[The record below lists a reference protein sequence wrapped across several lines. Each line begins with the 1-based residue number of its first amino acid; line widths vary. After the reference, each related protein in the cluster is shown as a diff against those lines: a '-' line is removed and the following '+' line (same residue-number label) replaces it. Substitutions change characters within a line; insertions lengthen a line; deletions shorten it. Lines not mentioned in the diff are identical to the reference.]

1 MKPVTNMAPAA
12 RRGWHGRLEL
22 RYRADAGR
30 TVGHDLHHGPLR
42 VLQRLYPEG
51 PRICHHV
58 LVHPPGGLVGGDTL
72 DIDIDLAAETHALV
86 TTPGATRFYRS
97 AGDDAIQSVAARLA
111 PNARLE
117 WLPLETIAYRGARA
131 ANRMRFTLEAGA
143 QMLGWDLLALGL
155 PAGGQAFDVGRYEQ
169 HLELPGVWLERGIID
184 CADPLSRRLL
194 ESPLGWDG
202 QTTLATLWCAA
213 GSDWPEPLR
222 QALLESARQVLDASA
237 HADRSAATSPDARV
251 IVVRALAPRVEPP
264 WLSFQ
269 AIRHAWR
276 RLLWNLD
283 ESSPRVWRT

>member
-1 MKPVTNMAPAA
+1 MLFSTQADADLA
-12 RRGWHGRLEL
+12 R
-22 RYRADAGR
+22 DAGR
-30 TVGHDLHHGPLR
+30 AFSEERFDEARDAYRALAEEKG
-42 VLQRLYPEG
+42 EG
-51 PRICHHV
+51 
-58 LVHPPGGLVGGDTL
+58 
-72 DIDIDLAAETHALV
+72 EK
-86 TTPGATRFYRS
+86 
-97 AGDDAIQSVAARLA
+97 AARYRLGEGLA
-111 PNARLE
+111 TYEAQD
-117 WLPLETIAYRGARA
+117 YRGARA

-222 QALLESARQVLDASA
+222 QALLESARQVLDAST